1 MRKLIASLAVAFGT
15 LVLAAP
21 ASADIVIRFTP
32 ATTHINVGDSAAVEM
47 TISGLDAEILSA
59 FDINMLF
66 NNAVVT
72 NNIGDARH
80 RGAVGTGRRR
90 FRSLGLR
97 RRRYRRDRLCLR
109 LTMRPWRPIR
119 PTRSRF

>member
-66 NNAVVT
+66 NNSVVT
-72 NNIGDARH
+72 NNTVTHNIAVQWPGGGVFGPSVFGAGD
-80 RGAVGTGRRR
+80 TGVVDYA
-90 FRSLGLR
+90 LA
-97 RRRYRRDRLCLR
+97 
-109 LTMRPWRPIR
+109 TMRP
-119 PTRSRF
+119 